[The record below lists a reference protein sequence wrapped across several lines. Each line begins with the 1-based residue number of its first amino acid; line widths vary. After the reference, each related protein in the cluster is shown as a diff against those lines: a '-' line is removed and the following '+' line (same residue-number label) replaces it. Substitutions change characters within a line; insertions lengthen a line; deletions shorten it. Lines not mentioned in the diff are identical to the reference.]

1 MVIMIVLA
9 ILVFL
14 WQRNRVQADM
24 AKFKDQSRKADIE
37 NAQKTIASPGVPT
50 TKAEVPQG
58 PRDPEEFC
66 ESFDAVQPP
75 LSGATFDTVQ
85 HGSISN
91 QPKVK
96 CLTHLHAT
104 RAGANDQLSAE
115 SVSIEM
121 EGVNEMAGSMGNS
134 GNLPVVLREQM

>member
-14 WQRNRVQADM
+14 WQRNRVEAAERDI
-24 AKFKDQSRKADIE
+24 AKFKDQSREADLE
-37 NAQKTIASPGVPT
+37 NAQKTIASPGIPT
-50 TKAEVPQG
+50 TKAEAPQG
-58 PRDPEEFC
+58 PRDPEVFC

-75 LSGATFDTVQ
+75 LSGATFDAVQ
-85 HGSISN
+85 QESISN

-104 RAGANDQLSAE
+104 GAGANDQLSAE

-121 EGVNEMAGSMGNS
+121 EGVYEMAGSM
-134 GNLPVVLREQM
+134 